1 MPLPGDLAIVENR
14 YLFGDGSKNNSKRR
28 VINHTYNDVCI
39 NCITE
44 VYVIAKE
51 HLYYYYYAKDIQNIS
66 VIGKDCCFLLQSTV
80 IIFIIEPV
88 TVNNSNTSV
97 NNGKKLYK
105 EYSATLRLFSNG
117 T

>member
-1 MPLPGDLAIVENR
+1 MSLPGNLVENR
-14 YLFGDGSKNNSKRR
+14 YLFGDGSKNNSKRK
-28 VINHTYNDVCI
+28 VINHMYNGVC

-44 VYVIAKE
+44 VYVIVKE
-51 HLYYYYYAKDIQNIS
+51 GLYYYYAKDIQNIS
-66 VIGKDCCFLLQSTV
+66 VIGKDWCFLLQSTV

-105 EYSATLRLFSNG
+105 EHSATLRLFSNG